1 MIAERESTAARFND
15 ALRLHRQLGVR
26 SRRVNQNQLA
36 APAPAIN
43 PATILDTIYLTDGGV
58 QYTTPVSAITRSGT
72 RAAGVS
78 GDGFEIE
85 CGQVVIAAGAATN
98 SIASFLGCDIP
109 AHPVRIEAMA
119 LEPVR
124 LVLRPAVALL
134 DRLCYRTQ
142 TRDPLRQCANPGWQI
157 RADRRN
163 IRRARMYSRAPKSK
177 ILRESL

>member
-1 MIAERESTAARFND
+1 MMRDVF
-15 ALRLHRQLGVR
+15 LGEF
-26 SRRVNQNQLA
+26 A
-36 APAPAIN
+36 
-43 PATILDTIYLTDGGV
+43 
-58 QYTTPVSAITRSGT
+58 GT
-72 RAAGVS
+72 FMMS

-98 SIASFLGCDIP
+98 SIASFLRCDIP

-142 TRDPLRQCANPGWQI
+142 TRDPLRQCANPVL
-157 RADRRN
+157 AN
-163 IRRARMYSRAPKSK
+163 SR
-177 ILRESL
+177 